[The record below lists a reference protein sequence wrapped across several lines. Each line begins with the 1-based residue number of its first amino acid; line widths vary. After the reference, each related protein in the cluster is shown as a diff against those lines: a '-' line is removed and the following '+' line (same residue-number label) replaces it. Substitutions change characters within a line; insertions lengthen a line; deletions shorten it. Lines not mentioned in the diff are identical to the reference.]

1 MANAEQ
7 KSILII
13 EDSTTQ
19 FLHLRLLLEEHGLQV
34 AWAETGLKGVDMAQE
49 LQPDLI
55 ILDLRLPD
63 IDGLQVA
70 KQLRLKSK
78 PAIASIPIILMTRY
92 GDTELIQQA
101 LQIGVNEYIPKDTFA
116 DAVLVETLRRM
127 GLITSQVQ

>member
-101 LQIGVNEYIPKDTFA
+101 LQIGVSEYIPKDTFA
-116 DAVLVETLRRM
+116 DAVLVETLQRM
-127 GLITSQVQ
+127 GLITSQT